1 MGIVLRVVIVLVV
14 LFVAFIIR
22 QYLSVVRGVQKR
34 DKALVERLAP
44 LSEKLDRGEAIDRRE
59 IERLAAVPELRA
71 ALYRILSS
79 HGCKQ
84 MFPEE
89 YLTRESEAAALLTHW
104 MLHPHELQAA
114 PETME
119 LVTTLQRRL
128 GRKTGE
134 FCVFRYRMAPGH
146 WAGEEWLLGIA
157 GPFFDGEEPYESVA
171 GAFSNCTDLYGQVSA
186 ATLVD
191 HYVKLIQRNFRAA
204 S

>member
-1 MGIVLRVVIVLVV
+1 MGIVLRVVLVLVV
-14 LFVAFIIR
+14 LVVAFIVR

-34 DKALVERLAP
+34 DMALLERLAP
-44 LSEKLDRGEAIDRRE
+44 LGEKLGRGEAIDRRE

-71 ALYRILSS
+71 ALYRMLSS
-79 HGCKQ
+79 HECKQ
-84 MFPEE
+84 LFPEE

-104 MLHPHELQAA
+104 MLHPHELQAP
-114 PETME
+114 PETMQ

-134 FCVFRYRMAPGH
+134 FYVFRYRMAPGH

-171 GAFSNCTDLYGQVSA
+171 GAYSNCNDLYGQVSS

-191 HYVKLIQRNFRAA
+191 QYVKLIQHNFRAA